1 MGATISSLMG
11 APKRP
16 QFPTVP
22 TDEVLPMHPFDD
34 TPFMRKCPMLWT
46 IRFDE
51 ILDADILNEALSKLF
66 EMDGWRRLG
75 GRIRLNDQ
83 GKAEVHIPK
92 EYSAQRPAVHFT
104 KATYDMP
111 FADHPEA
118 SKLPTRSDGIAFFP
132 NPADF
137 QSVGI
142 GPGAPT
148 SFEDFCSTDAPQFS
162 LHVATFQDGTLVSL
176 TFMHMTTDLG
186 GLSSVLEAWCSILAG
201 KPEQIA
207 KFSGYKDDVMAGLYR
222 AETTEKSKTDGS
234 LLSGWRLAVW
244 ALRAAYDGWMYPLES
259 RMLRVPGKAINAI
272 VAEARS
278 EISLEKTT
286 DGSKPFVSENDVI
299 LALFNRSVAQSMGR
313 GRAIVTLIAVNP
325 RDRLKNIFL
334 PDSVYVQN
342 APCGAFF
349 YCPVRDAQDL
359 PLGKVAM
366 LSRQAVVEYLTEG
379 QIKAAAKAA
388 YVSMIEGGNPPI
400 VGDTTSTMIMSSN
413 WAKSGFL
420 DKTDFGPAVV
430 GGRGAPARPNYY
442 HMGKLTPIIFPV
454 SVGINMGRDGDGNLW
469 LGGDLSA
476 ASWATLMQYLK
487 RYE

>member
-1 MGATISSLMG
+1 MWL
-11 APKRP
+11 
-16 QFPTVP
+16 
-22 TDEVLPMHPFDD
+22 L
-34 TPFMRKCPMLWT
+34 
-46 IRFDE
+46 
-51 ILDADILNEALSKLF
+51 LSTAAVNGS
-66 EMDGWRRLG
+66 D
-75 GRIRLNDQ
+75 
-83 GKAEVHIPK
+83 HIAHG
-92 EYSAQRPAVHFT
+92 S
-104 KATYDMP
+104 
-111 FADHPEA
+111 
-118 SKLPTRSDGIAFFP
+118 
-132 NPADF
+132 
-137 QSVGI
+137 
-142 GPGAPT
+142 PGAPT
-148 SFEDFCSTDAPQFS
+148 SFEDFYSTDAPQFS

-201 KPEQIA
+201 KPEQVA
-207 KFSGYKDDVMAGLYR
+207 KFPGYNDVMAGLYR

-234 LLSGWRLAVW
+234 LLSGWRLVVW

-259 RMLRVPGKAINAI
+259 RMLRVPAKAINAI

-299 LALFNRSVAQSMGR
+299 LALCNRSVAKSMGR

-334 PDSVYVQN
+334 PDSAYVQN

-420 DKTDFGPAVV
+420 DKTDFGPA
-430 GGRGAPARPNYY
+430 
-442 HMGKLTPIIFPV
+442 LTPIIFPV

-476 ASWATLMQYLK
+476 ASWATLMGYLK
-487 RYE
+487 LYE

>member
-22 TDEVLPMHPFDD
+22 TDEVLPMHAFDD
-34 TPFMRKCPMLWT
+34 TPFMRKSPMLWT

-51 ILDADILNEALSKLF
+51 ILDADMLNEALSKLF

-83 GKAEVHIPK
+83 GKAEVHVPK
-92 EYSAQRPAVHFT
+92 EYTAERPAVHFT
-104 KATYDMP
+104 KASYDMP

-118 SKLPTRSDGIAFFP
+118 SRLPTRSDSIAFFP
-132 NPADF
+132 KPADF
-137 QSVGI
+137 QSLGV

-148 SFEDFCSTDAPQFS
+148 SFEDFCATDVPQFS
-162 LHVATFQDGTLVSL
+162 LHVVTFQDGTLVSL
-176 TFMHMTTDLG
+176 TFSHMTTDLG
-186 GLSSVLEAWCSILAG
+186 GLSAVLEAWCLILAG
-201 KPEQIA
+201 KPEQVA
-207 KFSGYKDDVMAGLYR
+207 KFPGYKDDAMAGLYR
-222 AETTEKSKTDGS
+222 AEGTEKSKPGDS
-234 LLSGWRLAVW
+234 LPLLSGWRLAIW
-244 ALRAAYDGWMYPLES
+244 ALRAAYDGWMYPLEF
-259 RMLRVPGKAINAI
+259 RRLRVPAKAINAV

-278 EISLEKTT
+278 DISLEKTT

-299 LALFNRSVAQSMGR
+299 LALFNRSVAKSMGR

-334 PDSVYVQN
+334 PGSAYVQN

-349 YCPVRDAQDL
+349 YCPVKDAQDL

-366 LSRQAVVEYLTEG
+366 ISRQAVVEYLTEG

-388 YVSMIEGGNPPI
+388 YESMIEGGNPPI
-400 VGDTTSTMIMSSN
+400 VGDTTTTMIMSTN

-420 DKTDFGPAVV
+420 DKTDFGPAVRLR
-430 GGRGAPARPNYY
+430 GRRWWS
-442 HMGKLTPIIFPV
+442 I
-454 SVGINMGRDGDGNLW
+454 
-469 LGGDLSA
+469 
-476 ASWATLMQYLK
+476 
-487 RYE
+487 

>member
-22 TDEVLPMHPFDD
+22 TDQVLPMHAFDD
-34 TPFMRKCPMLWT
+34 TPFMRKCPLLWT
-46 IRFDE
+46 IRFNE
-51 ILDADILNEALSKLF
+51 ILDADILNEALLKLF

-83 GKAEVHIPK
+83 GKAEVHVPK

-104 KATYDMP
+104 KAAYDMP

-118 SKLPTRSDGIAFFP
+118 SKLPTRSDAIAFFP

-137 QSVGI
+137 QSIGI

-148 SFEDFCSTDAPQFS
+148 TFEDLCATDVPQFS
-162 LHVATFQDGTLVSL
+162 LHVVTFQDGTLVSL
-176 TFMHMTTDLG
+176 TFSHMTTDLG
-186 GLSSVLEAWCSILAG
+186 GLSAVLEAWCLILAG
-201 KPEQIA
+201 KPEQVA
-207 KFSGYKDDVMAGLYR
+207 KFPGYKDDVMAGLYR
-222 AETTEKSKTDGS
+222 AESTEKSKTDGS

-244 ALRAAYDGWMYPLES
+244 ALRAAYDVWMYPLEC
-259 RMLRVPGKAINAI
+259 RTLRVPAKAINAI

-278 EISLEKTT
+278 EVSLEKTT

-299 LALFNRSVAQSMGR
+299 L
-313 GRAIVTLIAVNP
+313 
-325 RDRLKNIFL
+325 
-334 PDSVYVQN
+334 
-342 APCGAFF
+342 
-349 YCPVRDAQDL
+349 
-359 PLGKVAM
+359 
-366 LSRQAVVEYLTEG
+366 
-379 QIKAAAKAA
+379 
-388 YVSMIEGGNPPI
+388 
-400 VGDTTSTMIMSSN
+400 GDTTTSMIMSSN

-420 DKTDFGPAVV
+420 DKTDFGPAVI
-430 GGRGAPARPNYY
+430 GGSGRPARPNYY

-476 ASWATLMQYLK
+476 ASWATLMEYLK